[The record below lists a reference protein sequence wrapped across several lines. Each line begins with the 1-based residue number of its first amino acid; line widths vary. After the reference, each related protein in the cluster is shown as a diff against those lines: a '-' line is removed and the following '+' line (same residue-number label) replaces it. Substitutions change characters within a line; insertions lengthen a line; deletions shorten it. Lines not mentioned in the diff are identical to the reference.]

1 MYNPDAAFDKGAV
14 IAALVALA
22 FKGQCGAF
30 GEEDGDLT
38 ANCLTL
44 SSQCPGTNYIFNE
57 DGSIDTEPED
67 ADEYET
73 FLREECSMDDATD
86 EEMNAEM
93 YRHYDS
99 LEDLVGSDD
108 GWFMEFDRPDIV
120 AAVKLVLEAEA

>member
-30 GEEDGDLT
+30 GEEDGDLK
-38 ANCLTL
+38 ANCLAL
-44 SSQCPGTNYIFNE
+44 GSQCPVMNYIFNE

-67 ADEYET
+67 AADYAM
-73 FLREECSMDDATD
+73 FLTEECGMDDSTD
-86 EEMNAEM
+86 DEITEEM

-108 GWFMEFDRPDIV
+108 TWFMEFDRPDIE

>member
-14 IAALVALA
+14 IAALVALN
-22 FKGQCGAF
+22 FKGQCGPF
-30 GEEDGDLT
+30 GEEDGDLV

-67 ADEYET
+67 AADMET
-73 FLREECSMDDATD
+73 FLREECNMGDATD
-86 EEMNAEM
+86 DEMNEEM

-99 LEDLVGSDD
+99 LEDLIGSDD
-108 GWFMEFDRPDIV
+108 GWFMEFDRPDIE
-120 AAVKLVLEAEA
+120 AAVKLVLETEA